1 MSEDT
6 TQEKATD
13 KKEVVV
19 PEKFKSLVS
28 DIEKMSVLDL
38 TELVKVL
45 EDKFGISA
53 AAPVAMAAA
62 PAGEAVEAAAES
74 TDFSITIEEVPAA
87 KKIAAIKIV
96 REVTGLGLKEAK
108 EFVESAPKV
117 LKESSPKA
125 EAEEIKKK
133 LEEAGAKVTL
143 KGL

>member
-1 MSEDT
+1 MSNT
-6 TQEKATD
+6 T
-13 KKEVVV
+13 
-19 PEKFKSLVS
+19 
-28 DIEKMSVLDL
+28 IEKIVDQLSNLTVLDL
-38 TELVKVL
+38 AELKKAL
-45 EDKFGISA
+45 ENHWGVSA